1 MPDPK
6 PITLEQ
12 VDTGDYEGAYDP
24 QPFLLVGELPEASLT
39 PAAFVAVDSTPADA
53 TAVATDLIA
62 VRDALIAAGFMA
74 AS

>member
-1 MPDPK
+1 MDPK
-6 PITLEQ
+6 PITLTQ
-12 VDTGDYEGAYDP
+12 ADTWTGAGDP
-24 QPFLLVGELPEASLT
+24 QPFVVIGTGNDMLE

-62 VRDALIAAGFMA
+62 VRTALINAGLMA